1 MFKRVC
7 SFCRTQNWARLAIIS
22 CSFPAERKDVRD
34 INKNTVSALSNLGFP
49 PDYLEAAD
57 RVLDECKINAEKK
70 LRRKNS
76 RLDKCGIPEEKLLE
90 MQQKLI
96 EEVSLISSLI
106 EKLRRK
112 FISLLLFQRLY
123 LRDSRYTNLSA
134 TFRHQFRLKS

>member
-1 MFKRVC
+1 M
-7 SFCRTQNWARLAIIS
+7 
-22 CSFPAERKDVRD
+22 
-34 INKNTVSALSNLGFP
+34 SNLGFP

-96 EEVSLISSLI
+96 EEVSLILI
-106 EKLRRK
+106 
-112 FISLLLFQRLY
+112 
-123 LRDSRYTNLSA
+123 
-134 TFRHQFRLKS
+134 